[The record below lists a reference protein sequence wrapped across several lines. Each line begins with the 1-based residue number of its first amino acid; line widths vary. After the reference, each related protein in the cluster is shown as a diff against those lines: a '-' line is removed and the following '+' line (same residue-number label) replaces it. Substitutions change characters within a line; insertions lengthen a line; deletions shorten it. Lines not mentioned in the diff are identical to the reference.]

1 MISMCS
7 VMLELL
13 KGALE
18 AESLVKPFF
27 LMIGLQVRKIQ
38 PFHNT
43 SDRKQT

>member
-27 LMIGLQVRKIQ
+27 
-38 PFHNT
+38 FNDWT
-43 SDRKQT
+43 SS